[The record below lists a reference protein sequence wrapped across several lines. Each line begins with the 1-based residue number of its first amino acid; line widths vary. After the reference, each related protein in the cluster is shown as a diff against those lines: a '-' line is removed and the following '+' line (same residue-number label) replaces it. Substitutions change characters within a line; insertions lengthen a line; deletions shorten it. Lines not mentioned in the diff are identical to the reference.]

1 MKFIE
6 INTEEAET
14 IGLKAAFLLA
24 FIKSNN
30 IDKNN
35 KNLADIISKKISFM
49 KISEIE
55 ESIAKLERLNLIKP
69 GTSNNLY
76 KLKLPSGNS
85 HGASMITKNWTPSEN
100 VYEVL
105 SMGNI
110 KKEFIDSKLPEFRLY
125 WMEKNVAKDDWNHKF
140 VNFIKQEW
148 VKNQSYNNGEPYQID
163 FDWEP
168 SKDVYEILKMAGIK
182 KSFTQSHLKDFV
194 LYWKENG
201 LALKSWNTKFVEFIR
216 RKNLVENNH
225 EEAKRSI
232 ESRQKE
238 NANKESKRNS
248 WAENLDI

>member
-1 MKFIE
+1 MHGWEDSVSCLAKYSEAVSERRNQEKLKFIE

-125 WMEKNVAKDDWNHKF
+125 WMEKKNVAKDDWNHKF
-140 VNFIKQEW
+140 VNFVKQEW
-148 VKNQSYNNGEPYQID
+148 VKNQSYNNGELYQID

-182 KSFTQSHLKDFV
+182 KFYAITFKGFCTILEREWSCIKV
-194 LYWKENG
+194 MEYK
-201 LALKSWNTKFVEFIR
+201 IC
-216 RKNLVENNH
+216 
-225 EEAKRSI
+225 
-232 ESRQKE
+232 
-238 NANKESKRNS
+238 
-248 WAENLDI
+248 

>member
-24 FIKSNN
+24 FIRSNN

-140 VNFIKQEW
+140 VNFVKQEW

-168 SKDVYEILKMAGIK
+168 SKDVYEILKRYIVIQIFKTLCYWAIAG
-182 KSFTQSHLKDFV
+182 L
-194 LYWKENG
+194 
-201 LALKSWNTKFVEFIR
+201 
-216 RKNLVENNH
+216 
-225 EEAKRSI
+225 
-232 ESRQKE
+232 
-238 NANKESKRNS
+238 
-248 WAENLDI
+248 